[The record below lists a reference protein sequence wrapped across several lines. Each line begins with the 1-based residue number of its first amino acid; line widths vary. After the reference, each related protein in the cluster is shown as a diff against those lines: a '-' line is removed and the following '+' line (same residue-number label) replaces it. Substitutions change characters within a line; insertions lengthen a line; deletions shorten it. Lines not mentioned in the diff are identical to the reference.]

1 MTYLETVKKL
11 LGLGEE
17 HYNKMSTEELP
28 GLVSE
33 SKEGVIERLIMSQ
46 CPGYYLGRGN
56 APFKRLWD
64 NRASTV
70 DDKNNTNGTTGGLTG
85 CEFRDCWSCW
95 NEETTSYLDYF
106 TEVMI
111 VQLFG
116 MNIEVFL
123 EESTDGRS
131 KDGCLSHRKN
141 MVTLLKDMISYNLC
155 VRDFFDVDM
164 KDKKCRDGIELLH
177 SGCSECT
184 KCWKEISSDIK
195 YLPIR
200 DKDFNELTVNPNL
213 RIRPSLLTPATR
225 TTSEQKVMDKMLKSE
240 QADNWTNEKIYQGKT
255 SPKNTT
261 GYIENPPTI
270 EFTGGGYRGNQNE
283 MY

>member
-11 LGLGEE
+11 LGLEEE
-17 HYNKMSTEELP
+17 HYSKMSTEELP

-33 SKEGVIERLIMSQ
+33 SKKGVIERLIMSQ

-64 NRASTV
+64 IHTE
-70 DDKNNTNGTTGGLTG
+70 NGTTGRLTG

-106 TEVMI
+106 AEVMI

-116 MNIEVFL
+116 KNIEVFL
-123 EESTDGRS
+123 EKPVSAENDG
-131 KDGCLSHRKN
+131 LSHREHF
-141 MVTLLKDMISYNLC
+141 VTLLKDLISYNLC
-155 VRDFFDVDM
+155 VRDFFEADM

-177 SGCSECT
+177 RGCSECT

-200 DKDFNELTVNPNL
+200 DKDFNGLTVNPNL
-213 RIRPSLLTPATR
+213 RIRPSLLTPATQTTQTTR
-225 TTSEQKVMDKMLKSE
+225 ATSEQKVMDKMLKSE